1 MLVHVPV
8 DERGF
13 AARRHPCRL
22 PRINQLISG
31 GPSSHDIVYRAAA
44 PLLQSH
50 HITHSENTMNPT
62 TMKPATVTTPS
73 KVPQQAASPGPKAK
87 SAPGSSC
94 TSPDHQAI
102 HRLQIAECAYFIAES
117 RNFAGGD
124 QIQDWLTAEQS
135 VCCPVR

>member
-62 TMKPATVTTPS
+62 TMKPATVT
-73 KVPQQAASPGPKAK
+73 
-87 SAPGSSC
+87 
-94 TSPDHQAI
+94 I
-102 HRLQIAECAYFIAES
+102 HGDSGARAHRDADIGGTECRGEMCIRDS
-117 RNFAGGD
+117 R
-124 QIQDWLTAEQS
+124 
-135 VCCPVR
+135 